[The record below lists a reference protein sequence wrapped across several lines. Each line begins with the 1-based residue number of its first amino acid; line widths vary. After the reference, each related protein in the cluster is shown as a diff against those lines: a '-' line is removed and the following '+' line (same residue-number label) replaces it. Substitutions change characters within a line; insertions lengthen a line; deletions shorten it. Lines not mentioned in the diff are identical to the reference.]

1 VAGKA
6 SKYRGGV
13 TEQDPDVHVRR
24 LAAQS
29 IAADDPT
36 GWFEQLYAEAE
47 EGRAVVPW
55 FRGAPRPTL
64 VEWAEERGVTGGGRR
79 ALVVGSGLGDDAEY
93 VAGLGFDTTAFD
105 ISASA
110 VRAARQRF
118 PESTVEYVVADLLHP
133 PAEWREAFDLVVE
146 SFNVQALPKP
156 LQPAAIVQV
165 GHLVRQGGTLL
176 VIAFAPSPEDP
187 PEEGPP
193 WPLTRAEVESFA
205 IDGLEPVQITQD
217 ADSRWVAEFTR
228 P

>member
-1 VAGKA
+1 M
-6 SKYRGGV
+6 
-13 TEQDPDVHVRR
+13 TEQDPDVHVRS

-29 IAADDPT
+29 LAADDPT

-64 VEWAEERGVTGGGRR
+64 VEWAEKRRVTGGGRR

-93 VAGLGFDTTAFD
+93 VAGLGFDTVAFD
-105 ISASA
+105 VSASA
-110 VRAARQRF
+110 VRAARRRF
-118 PESTVEYVVADLLHP
+118 PESTVEYVVADLLDP

-156 LQPAAIVQV
+156 VQPAAIVQV
-165 GHLVRQGGTLL
+165 GHLVRRGGTLL

-193 WPLTRAEVESFA
+193 WPLTRHEVESFA
-205 IDGLEPVQITQD
+205 TDGLRAVGITQD
-217 ADSRWVAEFTR
+217 AGARWVAEFTR

>member
-1 VAGKA
+1 V
-6 SKYRGGV
+6 S
-13 TEQDPDVHVRR
+13 EPDPDVHVRH

-29 IAADDPT
+29 LAADDPT
-36 GWFEQLYAEAE
+36 GWFERLYAEAE

-79 ALVVGSGLGDDAEY
+79 ALVVGAGLGDDAEY
-93 VAGLGFDTTAFD
+93 VAGLGFDTVAFD

-110 VRAARQRF
+110 VRAAQRRF
-118 PESTVEYVVADLLHP
+118 PESTVDYRAADLLHP

-156 LQPAAIVQV
+156 VQPEAIVQV
-165 GHLVRQGGTLL
+165 GHLVRRGGTLL
-176 VIAFAPSPEDP
+176 VIAFVADGEPDDS
-187 PEEGPP
+187 GPP

-205 IDGLEPVQITQD
+205 TGGLRAVQVAEVPDGSGG
-217 ADSRWVAEFTR
+217 ARWVAEFTR